1 MTQGANWFLTKIMHQ
16 ILLNTICLENNSLTT
31 FREKKIMTSNPVVEN
46 TTPIKQTIIV
56 QLLIKH
62 RNFSPTDFMFLNQ
75 TETECTKTVSS
86 EK

>member
-1 MTQGANWFLTKIMHQ
+1 M
-16 ILLNTICLENNSLTT
+16 
-31 FREKKIMTSNPVVEN
+31 MTSNPVVEN

-86 EK
+86 EKEEKPM